1 MCSVLAAG
9 IDKYTFILL
18 SSDVLPLVFLLYFLL
33 FHFFCK
39 VFDVYMFV
47 IASYK

>member
-18 SSDVLPLVFLLYFLL
+18 SSDVLPLVFVVF
-33 FHFFCK
+33 FVISFFFCK
-39 VFDVYMFV
+39 VFDVYIFV